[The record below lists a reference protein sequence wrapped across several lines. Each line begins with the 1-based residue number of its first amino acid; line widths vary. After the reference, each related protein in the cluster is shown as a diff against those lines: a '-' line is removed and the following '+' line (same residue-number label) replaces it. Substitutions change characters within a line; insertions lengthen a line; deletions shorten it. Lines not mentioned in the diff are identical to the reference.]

1 MGFFRR
7 IAGMFGISR
16 DDADHHPHHHHD
28 GAAGDSAEVP
38 QDKVAAAAAAA
49 ATAGNVQR
57 RGFSVQVPV
66 PVERPGPGPV
76 LVPCPQGE
84 GGVQGFRWYTR
95 KLRIDEDGDV
105 ADEFL
110 DEVVPEILINNDAT
124 PAGRYQ
130 VKYNTKS
137 AALAMRKQIS
147 VIDGD
152 ICHSLEYQGRLR
164 WMGINDPGTPSKATK
179 ASEPEQSPATTS
191 GTSAP
196 VYPEWPGFQAY
207 SAIPPHGFFPPPVA
221 ASPQA
226 HPYMWGAQG
235 VHPFNHY
242 PMPANGNV
250 ETAGTAPGASEIN
263 GKNELGRT
271 SGPSANGT
279 TSHSESGSESESEGS
294 DANSQNDSH
303 SKENDVKEDGS
314 SQNGMSH
321 TALNQNM
328 SMAPT
333 QTGVVIGG
341 VAPTTNLNI
350 GMDYWGAAGSS
361 PVPAMHGKAPS
372 GSVRGEQWD
381 ERELKKQ
388 KRKQSNRESARRSRL
403 RKQNIKDSL
412 IEAPKYLFQA
422 ECEELSVRADNLRAE
437 NSSLRAE
444 LERIKKEYEALLSHN
459 ASLKE
464 KLEGNSDSI
473 PDMNEQN
480 DTNGSHQKQQ
490 DSDAQPNDAP

>member
-1 MGFFRR
+1 MDQAHAPFVGPTRQSPTPTHAAHLCEFGCREALLTNQMG
-7 IAGMFGISR
+7 
-16 DDADHHPHHHHD
+16 
-28 GAAGDSAEVP
+28 
-38 QDKVAAAAAAA
+38 
-49 ATAGNVQR
+49 T
-57 RGFSVQVPV
+57 
-66 PVERPGPGPV
+66 
-76 LVPCPQGE
+76 
-84 GGVQGFRWYTR
+84 
-95 KLRIDEDGDV
+95 
-105 ADEFL
+105 
-110 DEVVPEILINNDAT
+110 
-124 PAGRYQ
+124 
-130 VKYNTKS
+130 
-137 AALAMRKQIS
+137 
-147 VIDGD
+147 
-152 ICHSLEYQGRLR
+152 
-164 WMGINDPGTPSKATK
+164 NDPGTPSKATK

-191 GTSAP
+191 GTTAP

-226 HPYMWGAQG
+226 HPYMWGAQPMVPPYGTPPPYMMYPPGTVYAHPSTPG

-242 PMPANGNV
+242 PMLANGNV

-271 SGPSANGT
+271 SGPSANGI

-314 SQNGMSH
+314 SQNGISH

-361 PVPAMHGKAPS
+361 PVPAVHGKASS

-403 RKQNIKDSL
+403 RK
-412 IEAPKYLFQA
+412 QA

-473 PDMNEQN
+473 PYMNEQN
-480 DTNGSHQKQQ
+480 DTNGTHQKQQ